1 MNEKQLNV
9 LLADD
14 DSDDRD
20 FFKIALDALPLL
32 TKLKTVND
40 GEQLMNYL
48 SKNHENLPNILF
60 LDINMPRK
68 NGIECLSE
76 IKQNNKLKDLPVVM
90 FSTANSQEKIKL
102 VFKNGANVYLHKPC
116 DICQLKQLLLHV
128 LPIATENVFS
138 NGPIKYILNA

>member
-1 MNEKQLNV
+1 MNEKKLNV

-14 DSDDRD
+14 DSDDCD
-20 FFKIALDALPLL
+20 FFKIALDALPLI

-48 SKNHENLPNILF
+48 SENYENLPNILF

-76 IKQNNKLKDLPVVM
+76 IKQDNKLKDLPVVM
-90 FSTANSQEKIKL
+90 FSTANSQEKIKS
-102 VFKNGANVYLHKPC
+102 VFKTGANVYLHKPC
-116 DICQLKQLLLHV
+116 DIGQLKQLLLHV